1 MLPVLDVIIRPSMG
15 KNPSKRD
22 RKSGWIPAVIYDSKN
37 NHIHLHEEQ
46 ITWLLKKYGDNML
59 VDLKIGDQKRSA
71 LIKEVQRHP
80 ISGQLLHVDF
90 KPVNTTEDVFV
101 KVPINL
107 INTEGIS
114 KQGGIIQT
122 QKNDLEVKCEAKDMP
137 RSINIDASKHN
148 IGTTLKVKDVEVSEA
163 ISIMDNPDEIIAV
176 ISFAFRG
183 DA

>member
-1 MLPVLDVIIRPSMG
+1 MLPVLDVVVRPSMG

-37 NHIHLHEEQ
+37 NHVHLHEEQ
-46 ITWLLKKYGDNML
+46 ISWLLRKYGDNML
-59 VDLKIGDQKRSA
+59 VDLKIGDQKTPA

-90 KPVNTTEDVFV
+90 KPVNTTEDIFA
-101 KVPINL
+101 KVPINF
-107 INTEGIS
+107 INTENIS

-122 QKNDLEVKCEAKDMP
+122 QKNDLEVKCEAKDLP

-148 IGTTLKVKDVEVSEA
+148 IGTTLKVKDIEVSGE
-163 ISIMDNPDEIIAV
+163 ISILDNLDEIIAV
-176 ISFAFRG
+176 ISYPGRG
-183 DA
+183 EI